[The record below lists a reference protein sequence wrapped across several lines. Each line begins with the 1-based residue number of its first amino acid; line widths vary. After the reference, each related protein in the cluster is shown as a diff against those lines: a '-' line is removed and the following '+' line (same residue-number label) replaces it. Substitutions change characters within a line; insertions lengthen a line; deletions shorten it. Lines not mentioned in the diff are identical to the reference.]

1 MHQDTSTDMLKS
13 NQFKKNKNDII
24 LVGIILSLSLIGFLV
39 FKLTMKDG
47 KYISVSVNGKEK
59 QSYSISDNIETDIVT
74 GENSENANTLVIKG
88 GKAYIK
94 SATCPDKICVGHRP
108 ISKDGETIVCLP
120 HKIVISVTE
129 EKR

>member
-1 MHQDTSTDMLKS
+1 MHQDTSADMLKS

-74 GENSENANTLVIKG
+74 GENSENANTLVIKAVKHILKVQPVLTRFVLDIG
-88 GKAYIK
+88 RFQKTAKPLYVCRIK
-94 SATCPDKICVGHRP
+94 
-108 ISKDGETIVCLP
+108 LLFQ
-120 HKIVISVTE
+120 
-129 EKR
+129 